1 MLTSTKA
8 GLSEDEVYRMVK
20 AIWENR
26 EEWGS
31 VTASVSKQVVFETAL
46 SELSVPMHPGALKYF
61 KEKGF
66 TIDPSLIPPESK

>member
-61 KEKGF
+61 REKGF
-66 TIDPSLIPPESK
+66 EIDSSLIPPESK